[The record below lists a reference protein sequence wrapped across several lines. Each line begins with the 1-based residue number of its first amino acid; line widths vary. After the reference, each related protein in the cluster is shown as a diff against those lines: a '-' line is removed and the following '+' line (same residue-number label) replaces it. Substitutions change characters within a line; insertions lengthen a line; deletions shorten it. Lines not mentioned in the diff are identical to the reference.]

1 MENKYTQY
9 DNVVNTVMTNILVE
23 RERCGKYILYDFH
36 PSDDADKLLNMQ
48 KEWAKK
54 RFAADLN
61 KEKIYLGMPLLDFIF
76 FWKKRRKK
84 RHNLRWLN
92 PIQKKK
98 ISDED
103 KTSVSI
109 IMDFI
114 CVQLKLNYRLFKEI
128 NDEYYGWID

>member
-1 MENKYTQY
+1 MENQYTQY
-9 DNVVNTVMTNILVE
+9 DNVVKTVMTNILVE
-23 RERCGKYILYDFH
+23 RERCGKYILYDFQ
-36 PSDDADKLLNMQ
+36 PSNDADKLYFNV
-48 KEWAKK
+48 AAI
-54 RFAADLN
+54 AADLN

-98 ISDED
+98 LSDED

>member
-9 DNVVNTVMTNILVE
+9 DNVVNIIMTNILVE

-36 PSDDADKLLNMQ
+36 PSDDADKLYFNVT
-48 KEWAKK
+48 AI
-54 RFAADLN
+54 AADLN
-61 KEKIYLGMPLLDFIF
+61 GEKIYLGMPLLDFIF
-76 FWKKRRKK
+76 FWKKIRKK

-98 ISDED
+98 LSDED

>member
-1 MENKYTQY
+1 MENKYIQY
-9 DNVVNTVMTNILVE
+9 DNVVSTIMTNILVE
-23 RERCGKYILYDFH
+23 RSRCGKYILYDFR
-36 PSDDADKLLNMQ
+36 PSDDADKLYFNV
-48 KEWAKK
+48 AAI
-54 RFAADLN
+54 AADLN
-61 KEKIYLGMPLLDFIF
+61 GEKIYLGMPLLDFIF

-98 ISDED
+98 LSDED

>member
-1 MENKYTQY
+1 MESKYIQY
-9 DNVVNTVMTNILVE
+9 DNVVNTIMTNILVE
-23 RERCGKYILYDFH
+23 RERCGKYILYDFR
-36 PSDDADKLLNMQ
+36 PSDDADKLYFNV
-48 KEWAKK
+48 ATI
-54 RFAADLN
+54 AADLN

-98 ISDED
+98 LSDED
-103 KTSVSI
+103 KTSISI

>member
-1 MENKYTQY
+1 MEDKYIQY
-9 DNVVNTVMTNILVE
+9 DNVVKTVMTNILVE
-23 RERCGKYILYDFH
+23 RERCGKYILYDFQ
-36 PSDDADKLLNMQ
+36 PSNDADKLYFNV
-48 KEWAKK
+48 AAI
-54 RFAADLN
+54 AADLN

-84 RHNLRWLN
+84 RHNLKWLN

-98 ISDED
+98 LSDEN

-128 NDEYYGWID
+128 NDEYYGWVD